1 MSTENIVAE
10 GLKGVV
16 IGKSEICFIDGK
28 RGKLIYRG
36 YDIHDLVKHS
46 NFEEVV
52 YLLWYGKLP
61 TKKNFDDLYKSLVTN
76 RALSKEAISLLKS
89 FPKKATLMEVLRTAI
104 STLSL
109 TDHSAD
115 DTSFEANVKKGINLT
130 AKTATII
137 AAFDRM
143 RNGKEPIEPTPNL
156 NHAANFLYMLT
167 GKVPDEMISRFFDIC
182 LILHADHE
190 LNASTFAARVT
201 SSTLSDLYSAITS
214 AVGTLKGPLH
224 GGANIEVM
232 KMLIDMGTVDKTKD
246 YVRTR
251 LAERKRI
258 MGFGH
263 RVYKTEDPRATHLRR
278 MSKEMGEKTGLTK
291 WYEMS
296 RVIEDL
302 MLNEKGM
309 YPNVDFYSASA
320 YYTMGIPIDLY
331 TPIFALSRV
340 SGWIA
345 HVLEQYSN
353 NTLIRP
359 IAEYVG
365 PNDLTYVPI
374 DKR

>member
-89 FPKKATLMEVLRTAI
+89 FPKKATPMEVLRTAI

-143 RNGKEPIEPTPNL
+143 RNGKEPIEPSPNL

-232 KMLIDMGTVDKTKD
+232 KMLTDMGTVDKTKD

>member
-61 TKKNFDDLYKSLVTN
+61 TKKNFDDLYKSLVIN

-89 FPKKATLMEVLRTAI
+89 FPKKATPMEVLRTAI

-109 TDHSAD
+109 TDRSAD
-115 DTSFEANVKKGINLT
+115 DTSFESNVKKAINLT

-137 AAFDRM
+137 AAFDRI
-143 RNGKEPIEPTPNL
+143 RNGKEPIEPNPNL

-232 KMLIDMGTVDKTKD
+232 KMLTDMGTVDKAKE

-278 MSKEMGEKTGLTK
+278 MSKEMGGKTGEAK

-296 RVIEDL
+296 RVIEDF

-320 YYTMGIPIDLY
+320 YYSMGIPIDLY

-340 SGWIA
+340 SGWVA

-359 IAEYVG
+359 VAEYVG

>member
-89 FPKKATLMEVLRTAI
+89 FPKKATPMEVLRTAI

-143 RNGKEPIEPTPNL
+143 RNGKEPIEPSPNL

-232 KMLIDMGTVDKTKD
+232 KMLTDMGTVDKTKD
-246 YVRTR
+246 YIRTR

-359 IAEYVG
+359 VAEYVG

>member
-1 MSTENIVAE
+1 MTTESIVAE

-61 TKKNFDDLYKSLVTN
+61 TKKNFDDLYKSLVIN

-89 FPKKATLMEVLRTAI
+89 FPKKATPMEVLRTAI

-109 TDHSAD
+109 TDRSAD
-115 DTSFEANVKKGINLT
+115 DNSFESNVKKAVNLT

-137 AAFDRM
+137 AAFDRI
-143 RNGKEPIEPTPNL
+143 RNGKEPIEPNPNL

>member
-89 FPKKATLMEVLRTAI
+89 FPKKATPMEVLRTAI

>member
-61 TKKNFDDLYKSLVTN
+61 AKKNFDDLYKSLVTN

-89 FPKKATLMEVLRTAI
+89 FPKKATPMEVLRTAI

-115 DTSFEANVKKGINLT
+115 DNSFESNVKKSINLT

-137 AAFDRM
+137 AAFDRI
-143 RNGKEPIEPTPNL
+143 RNGKESIEPNPNL

-214 AVGTLKGPLH
+214 AIGTLKGPLH

-232 KMLIDMGTVDKTKD
+232 KMLTDMGTVDRTKD
-246 YVRTR
+246 YVRTM

-278 MSKEMGEKTGLTK
+278 MSKEMGGKTGETK

-296 RVIEDL
+296 RVIEDF

-320 YYTMGIPIDLY
+320 YYSMGIPIDLY

-359 IAEYVG
+359 VAEYVG
-365 PNDLTYVPI
+365 PSDLIYVPI

>member
-89 FPKKATLMEVLRTAI
+89 FPKKATPMEVLRTAI

-143 RNGKEPIEPTPNL
+143 RNGKEPIEPSPNL

-278 MSKEMGEKTGLTK
+278 MSKEMGEKTGMTK

>member
-89 FPKKATLMEVLRTAI
+89 FPKKATPMEVLRTAI

-143 RNGKEPIEPTPNL
+143 RNGKEPIEPSPNL

-232 KMLIDMGTVDKTKD
+232 KMLTDMGTVEIAKE

-278 MSKEMGEKTGLTK
+278 MSKEMGEKTGMTK

>member
-1 MSTENIVAE
+1 MSTESVVAE

-52 YLLWYGKLP
+52 YLLWHGKLP
-61 TKKNFDDLYKSLVTN
+61 VKKQFNDLYNNLVAD
-76 RALSKEAISLLKS
+76 RELSKGVISILKS
-89 FPKKATLMEVLRTAI
+89 FPKKATPMEVLRTAI
-104 STLSL
+104 SALSL
-109 TDHSAD
+109 NDPDAD
-115 DTSFEANVKKGINLT
+115 DNSFEANIKKAIKLT
-130 AKTATII
+130 AKTATIV
-137 AAFDRM
+137 AGFDRI
-143 RNGKEPIEPTPNL
+143 RKGKEPIEPNPNL

-167 GKVPDEMISRFFDIC
+167 GKIPAEMIARFFDIC

-201 SSTLSDLYSAITS
+201 CSTLSDLYSAITS

-232 KMLIDMGTVDKTKD
+232 KMLSDMGTVDKAKGYITA
-246 YVRTR
+246 R
-251 LAERKRI
+251 LAEKKRI

-278 MSKEMGEKTGLTK
+278 MSKEMGEKTGEIK

-302 MLNEKGM
+302 MMSEKGM
-309 YPNVDFYSASA
+309 YPNVDFYSASV
-320 YYTMGIPIDLY
+320 YYAMGIPMDLY

-353 NTLIRP
+353 NALIRP

-365 PNDLTYVPI
+365 PIDLTYVPI

>member
-1 MSTENIVAE
+1 MLT
-10 GLKGVV
+10 
-16 IGKSEICFIDGK
+16 
-28 RGKLIYRG
+28 
-36 YDIHDLVKHS
+36 
-46 NFEEVV
+46 
-52 YLLWYGKLP
+52 
-61 TKKNFDDLYKSLVTN
+61 T
-76 RALSKEAISLLKS
+76 
-89 FPKKATLMEVLRTAI
+89 
-104 STLSL
+104 SL
-109 TDHSAD
+109 T
-115 DTSFEANVKKGINLT
+115 L
-130 AKTATII
+130 
-137 AAFDRM
+137 
-143 RNGKEPIEPTPNL
+143 
-156 NHAANFLYMLT
+156 
-167 GKVPDEMISRFFDIC
+167 
-182 LILHADHE
+182 
-190 LNASTFAARVT
+190 TFAARVT

>member
-1 MSTENIVAE
+1 
-10 GLKGVV
+10 
-16 IGKSEICFIDGK
+16 
-28 RGKLIYRG
+28 
-36 YDIHDLVKHS
+36 
-46 NFEEVV
+46 
-52 YLLWYGKLP
+52 
-61 TKKNFDDLYKSLVTN
+61 
-76 RALSKEAISLLKS
+76 
-89 FPKKATLMEVLRTAI
+89 ATPMEVLRTAI

-143 RNGKEPIEPTPNL
+143 RNGKEPIEPSPNL

-278 MSKEMGEKTGLTK
+278 MSKEMGEKTGMTK

>member
-16 IGKSEICFIDGK
+16 IGKSDICFIDGK

-61 TKKNFDDLYKSLVTN
+61 TKKNFDDLYKSLVIN

-89 FPKKATLMEVLRTAI
+89 FPKKATPMEVLRTAI

-109 TDHSAD
+109 TDRSAD
-115 DTSFEANVKKGINLT
+115 DTSFESNVKKAINLT

-137 AAFDRM
+137 AAFDRI
-143 RNGKEPIEPTPNL
+143 RNGKEPIEPNPNL

-232 KMLIDMGTVDKTKD
+232 KMLTDMGTVDKAKE

-278 MSKEMGEKTGLTK
+278 MSKEMGGKTGEAK

-296 RVIEDL
+296 RVIEDF

-320 YYTMGIPIDLY
+320 YYSMGIPIDLY

-340 SGWIA
+340 SGWVA

-359 IAEYVG
+359 VAEYVG

>member
-36 YDIHDLVKHS
+36 YDIHDLVNHS

-61 TKKNFDDLYKSLVTN
+61 TKKNFDDLYKRLVTN

-89 FPKKATLMEVLRTAI
+89 FPKKATPMEVLRTAI

-143 RNGKEPIEPTPNL
+143 RNGKEQIEPSPNL
-156 NHAANFLYMLT
+156 NHAANFLYKLT
-167 GKVPDEMISRFFDIC
+167 GKVPDAMISRFFDIC

-232 KMLIDMGTVDKTKD
+232 KMLTDMGTVDKTKD

-278 MSKEMGEKTGLTK
+278 MSKEMGEKTGETK
-291 WYEMS
+291 WYDMS
-296 RVIEDL
+296 RVIEDF

-320 YYTMGIPIDLY
+320 YYSMGIAIDLY

-365 PNDLTYVPI
+365 PNDLTYVPL

>member
-1 MSTENIVAE
+1 
-10 GLKGVV
+10 
-16 IGKSEICFIDGK
+16 
-28 RGKLIYRG
+28 
-36 YDIHDLVKHS
+36 
-46 NFEEVV
+46 
-52 YLLWYGKLP
+52 
-61 TKKNFDDLYKSLVTN
+61 
-76 RALSKEAISLLKS
+76 
-89 FPKKATLMEVLRTAI
+89 MEVLRTAI

>member
-1 MSTENIVAE
+1 MSRESEVSE

-61 TKKNFDDLYKSLVTN
+61 VKKQFNDLYNNLVAN
-76 RALSKEAISLLKS
+76 RELSKGVISILKS
-89 FPKKATLMEVLRTAI
+89 FPKKASPMEVLRTAI

-109 TDHSAD
+109 NDPDAD
-115 DTSFEANVKKGINLT
+115 DNSFGANIKKAIKLT
-130 AKTATII
+130 AKTATIV
-137 AAFDRM
+137 AGFDRI
-143 RNGKEPIEPTPNL
+143 RKGKEPIEPNPNI

-167 GKVPDEMISRFFDIC
+167 GKIPDEMVSRFFDIC

-201 SSTLSDLYSAITS
+201 CSTLSDLYSAITS
-214 AVGTLKGPLH
+214 AIGTLKGPLH

-232 KMLIDMGTVDKTKD
+232 KMLSDMGTVEKAKD
-246 YVRTR
+246 YITAR
-251 LAERKRI
+251 LAEKKRI

-278 MSKEMGEKTGLTK
+278 MSKEMGEKTGETK
-291 WYEMS
+291 WYEIS
-296 RVIEDL
+296 RTIEDL
-302 MLNEKGM
+302 MMSEKGM
-309 YPNVDFYSASA
+309 YPNVDFYSASV

-340 SGWIA
+340 SGWVA

-359 IAEYVG
+359 IAEYIG

>member
-89 FPKKATLMEVLRTAI
+89 FPKKATPMEVLRTAI

-115 DTSFEANVKKGINLT
+115 DNSFESNVKKAINLT

-137 AAFDRM
+137 AAFDRI
-143 RNGKEPIEPTPNL
+143 RNGKEPIEPNPNL

-232 KMLIDMGTVDKTKD
+232 KMLTDMGTVDKAKE

-359 IAEYVG
+359 VAEYVG

>member
-1 MSTENIVAE
+1 MSTENLVAE

-61 TKKNFDDLYKSLVTN
+61 TKKNFDDLYKSLVIN
-76 RALSKEAISLLKS
+76 RHLSKEAISLLKS
-89 FPKKATLMEVLRTAI
+89 FPKKATPMEVLRTAI

-143 RNGKEPIEPTPNL
+143 RNGKEPIEPSPNL

>member
-1 MSTENIVAE
+1 MSRESVVSE

-52 YLLWYGKLP
+52 YLLWHGKLP
-61 TKKNFDDLYKSLVTN
+61 VKKQFNDLYNNLVAN
-76 RALSKEAISLLKS
+76 RELSKGVISILKS
-89 FPKKATLMEVLRTAI
+89 FPKKATPMEVLRTAI
-104 STLSL
+104 SALSL
-109 TDHSAD
+109 NDPDAD
-115 DTSFEANVKKGINLT
+115 DNSFEANIKKAIKLT
-130 AKTATII
+130 AKTATVI
-137 AAFDRM
+137 ASFDRI
-143 RNGKEPIEPTPNL
+143 RKGKEPIEPNPNL

-167 GKVPDEMISRFFDIC
+167 GKIPNEMISRFFDIC

-201 SSTLSDLYSAITS
+201 CSTLSDLYSAITS

-232 KMLIDMGTVDKTKD
+232 KMLSDMGTVDKAKGYITA
-246 YVRTR
+246 R
-251 LAERKRI
+251 LAEKKRI

-278 MSKEMGEKTGLTK
+278 MSKEMGEKTGEIK

-296 RVIEDL
+296 RVIEDI
-302 MLNEKGM
+302 MMSEKGM
-309 YPNVDFYSASA
+309 YPNVDFYSASV
-320 YYTMGIPIDLY
+320 YYAMGIPMDLY

-353 NTLIRP
+353 NALIRP

-365 PNDLTYVPI
+365 PIDLTYVPI

>member
-16 IGKSEICFIDGK
+16 IGKSDICFIDGK

-61 TKKNFDDLYKSLVTN
+61 TKKNFDDLYKSLVIN

-89 FPKKATLMEVLRTAI
+89 FPKKATPMEVLRTAI

-109 TDHSAD
+109 TDRSAD
-115 DTSFEANVKKGINLT
+115 DTSFESNVKKAINLT

-137 AAFDRM
+137 AAFDRI
-143 RNGKEPIEPTPNL
+143 RNGKEPIEPNPNL

-232 KMLIDMGTVDKTKD
+232 KMLTDMGTVDKAKE

-278 MSKEMGEKTGLTK
+278 MSKEMGGKTGETK

-296 RVIEDL
+296 RVIEDF

-320 YYTMGIPIDLY
+320 YYSMGIPIDLY

-340 SGWIA
+340 SGWVA

-353 NTLIRP
+353 NALIRP
-359 IAEYVG
+359 VAEYVG

-374 DKR
+374 GKR

>member
-89 FPKKATLMEVLRTAI
+89 FPKKATPMEVLRTAI

-143 RNGKEPIEPTPNL
+143 RNGKEPIEPSPNL

-232 KMLIDMGTVDKTKD
+232 KMLTDMGTVDKAKE

-278 MSKEMGEKTGLTK
+278 MSKEMGEKTGETK
-291 WYEMS
+291 WYDMS
-296 RVIEDL
+296 RVIEDF

-320 YYTMGIPIDLY
+320 YYSMGIAIDLY

>member
-1 MSTENIVAE
+1 MSTEDIVAE

-16 IGKSEICFIDGK
+16 IGKSDICFIDGK

-36 YDIHDLVKHS
+36 YDIHDLAKHS

-61 TKKNFDDLYKSLVTN
+61 VKKQFDDLYSNLVAN
-76 RALSKEAISLLKS
+76 RRLSKEDISVLKS
-89 FPKKATLMEVLRTAI
+89 FSKKATPMEVLRTAV
-104 STLSL
+104 SMLSL
-109 TDHSAD
+109 NDPDAD
-115 DTSFEANVKKGINLT
+115 DNSFEANIKKAIKLT

-137 AAFDRM
+137 ASFDRI
-143 RNGKEPIEPTPNL
+143 RKGKEPIEPNPDL
-156 NHAANFLYMLT
+156 NHAANFLYMLS
-167 GKVPDEMISRFFDIC
+167 GKAPEEMVSRFFDIC

-232 KMLIDMGTVDKTKD
+232 KMLRDLGTVDKAKD
-246 YVRTR
+246 YIMTS
-251 LAERKRI
+251 LAEKKRI

-278 MSKEMGEKTGLTK
+278 MSKEMGEKTGETK
-291 WYEMS
+291 WYEIS
-296 RVIEDL
+296 RTIEDL
-302 MLNEKGM
+302 MMSEKGM
-309 YPNVDFYSASA
+309 YPNVDFYSASV

-340 SGWIA
+340 SGWVA

-359 IAEYVG
+359 IAEYIG

>member
-16 IGKSEICFIDGK
+16 IGKSGICFIDGK

-89 FPKKATLMEVLRTAI
+89 FPKKATPMEVLRTAI

-143 RNGKEPIEPTPNL
+143 RNGKEPIEPSPNL

-232 KMLIDMGTVDKTKD
+232 KMLTDMGTVDKTKD

-359 IAEYVG
+359 VAEYVG

>member
-61 TKKNFDDLYKSLVTN
+61 TKKNFDDLYKSLVIN

-89 FPKKATLMEVLRTAI
+89 FPKKATPMEVLRTAI

-115 DTSFEANVKKGINLT
+115 DNSFESIVKKAINLT

-137 AAFDRM
+137 AAFDRI
-143 RNGKEPIEPTPNL
+143 RNGKEPIEPNPNL

-232 KMLIDMGTVDKTKD
+232 KMLTDMGTVDKAKE

-278 MSKEMGEKTGLTK
+278 MSKEMGGKTGETK

-296 RVIEDL
+296 RVIEDF

-320 YYTMGIPIDLY
+320 YYSMGIPIDLY

-340 SGWIA
+340 SGWVA
-345 HVLEQYSN
+345 HVHEQYSN

-359 IAEYVG
+359 VAEYVG

>member
-1 MSTENIVAE
+1 M
-10 GLKGVV
+10 
-16 IGKSEICFIDGK
+16 
-28 RGKLIYRG
+28 
-36 YDIHDLVKHS
+36 
-46 NFEEVV
+46 
-52 YLLWYGKLP
+52 
-61 TKKNFDDLYKSLVTN
+61 
-76 RALSKEAISLLKS
+76 LKS
-89 FPKKATLMEVLRTAI
+89 FPKKANPMEVLRSVI
-104 STLSL
+104 SMLSL
-109 TDHSAD
+109 NDSDAD
-115 DTSFEANVKKGINLT
+115 DNSFEANIKKAIKLT

-137 AAFDRM
+137 ACFDRI
-143 RNGKEPIEPTPNL
+143 RKGEEPIESNPNL
-156 NHAANFLYMLT
+156 SHAANFLYLLN
-167 GKVPDEMISRFFDIC
+167 GKVPDEMVSRFFDIC

-232 KMLIDMGTVDKTKD
+232 KMLRDIGTVDKAKD
-246 YVRTR
+246 YIRER
-251 LAERKRI
+251 LAEKKRI

-263 RVYKTEDPRATHLRR
+263 RVYKTEDPRATHLRK
-278 MSKEMGEKTGLTK
+278 MSKEMGEKTGETN
-291 WYEMS
+291 WHEMS

-302 MLNEKGM
+302 MLGEKGM

-345 HVLEQYSN
+345 HVLEQYQN
-353 NTLIRP
+353 NVLIRP
-359 IAEYVG
+359 VAEYVG
-365 PNDLTYVPI
+365 PDGLTYVPI

>member
-1 MSTENIVAE
+1 MNTENIVAE

-16 IGKSEICFIDGK
+16 VGKSGICFIDGK

-89 FPKKATLMEVLRTAI
+89 FPKKATPMEVLRTAI

-115 DTSFEANVKKGINLT
+115 DTSFEANVKKGISLT

-143 RNGKEPIEPTPNL
+143 RNGKEPIEPSPNL

-232 KMLIDMGTVDKTKD
+232 KMLTDMGTVDKTKD

-359 IAEYVG
+359 VAEYVG

>member
-89 FPKKATLMEVLRTAI
+89 FPKKATPMEVLRTAI

-143 RNGKEPIEPTPNL
+143 RNGKEPIEPSPNL

>member
-16 IGKSEICFIDGK
+16 IGKSDICFIDGK

-61 TKKNFDDLYKSLVTN
+61 TKKNFDDLYKSLVIN

-89 FPKKATLMEVLRTAI
+89 FPKKATPMEVLRTAI

-109 TDHSAD
+109 TDRSAD
-115 DTSFEANVKKGINLT
+115 DTSFESNVKKAINLT

-137 AAFDRM
+137 AAFDRI
-143 RNGKEPIEPTPNL
+143 RNGKEPIEPNPNL

-232 KMLIDMGTVDKTKD
+232 KMLTDMGTVDKAKE

-278 MSKEMGEKTGLTK
+278 MSKEMGGKTGETK

-296 RVIEDL
+296 RVIEDF

-320 YYTMGIPIDLY
+320 YYSMGIPIDLY

-340 SGWIA
+340 SGWVA

-359 IAEYVG
+359 VAEYVG

>member
-52 YLLWYGKLP
+52 YLLWYGELP
-61 TKKNFDDLYKSLVTN
+61 TKKNFDDLYKSLVIN

-89 FPKKATLMEVLRTAI
+89 FPKKATPMEVLRTAI

-109 TDHSAD
+109 TDRSAD
-115 DTSFEANVKKGINLT
+115 DTSFESNVKKAINLT

-137 AAFDRM
+137 AAFDRI
-143 RNGKEPIEPTPNL
+143 RNGKEPIEPNPNL

-232 KMLIDMGTVDKTKD
+232 KMLTDMGTVDKAKE

-278 MSKEMGEKTGLTK
+278 MSKEMGGKTGETK

-296 RVIEDL
+296 RVIEDF

-320 YYTMGIPIDLY
+320 YYSMGIPIDLY

-340 SGWIA
+340 SGWVA

-353 NTLIRP
+353 NALIRP
-359 IAEYVG
+359 VAEYVG

>member
-36 YDIHDLVKHS
+36 YDIHDLVNHS

-89 FPKKATLMEVLRTAI
+89 FPKKATPMEVLRTAI

-143 RNGKEPIEPTPNL
+143 RNGKEPIEPSPNL

>member
-1 MSTENIVAE
+1 MSTENLVAE

-61 TKKNFDDLYKSLVTN
+61 TKKNFDGLYKSLVIN
-76 RALSKEAISLLKS
+76 RALSEEAISLLKS
-89 FPKKATLMEVLRTAI
+89 FPKKATPMEVLRTAI

-115 DTSFEANVKKGINLT
+115 DNSFESNVKKAINLT

-137 AAFDRM
+137 AAFDRI
-143 RNGKEPIEPTPNL
+143 RNGKEPIEPNPNL

-167 GKVPDEMISRFFDIC
+167 GKAPDEMISRFFDIC

-232 KMLIDMGTVDKTKD
+232 KMLTDMGTVNKAKE
-246 YVRTR
+246 YVRAR

-278 MSKEMGEKTGLTK
+278 MSKEMGEKTGETK

-296 RVIEDL
+296 RVIEDF

-320 YYTMGIPIDLY
+320 YYSMGIPIDLY

-359 IAEYVG
+359 VAEYVG